1 VGIIAQWEREMMLER
16 QKIGIAKAKS
26 DGKYKGRVPTAK
38 RLQKDIQRLHS
49 EGIKPSVIAKQLNI
63 GVASVYRHRNL
74 DVT

>member
-1 VGIIAQWEREMMLER
+1 MMLER
-16 QKIGIAKAKS
+16 QKVGIAKAKS